1 MRQYIIKSLIAKNR
15 ALWSNKSFRNSAL
28 VSFLFFIVSMVI
40 NYSAVRFAFK
50 SAGNATTDIL
60 LDNLP
65 VINTDLIFS
74 EGAVLFVF
82 FVAFLLF
89 SKPKTIPFTVKSVA
103 LFVFVRSAFVIMTH
117 LAPFPDHI
125 IPDFDSLRYVS
136 LGADL
141 FFSGHTGAPF
151 LMALLFWD
159 DLFFRRLFLICSVV
173 AAITVI
179 LGHLHYTIDVFSA
192 FFITYGVYQIA
203 KKFFPK
209 DYKFF
214 TRGLEINESI

>member
-1 MRQYIIKSLIAKNR
+1 M
-15 ALWSNKSFRNSAL
+15 WSNKSFRNSSL
-28 VSFLFFIVSMVI
+28 VSFLFLIVSLLI
-40 NYSAVRFAFK
+40 NYSAVRFAFR

-82 FVAFLLF
+82 FVTFLLF
-89 SKPKTIPFTVKSVA
+89 LKPKTIPFTVKTVA
-103 LFVFVRSAFVIMTH
+103 LFVLIRSTFVIMTH

-125 IPDFDSLRYVS
+125 IPDFDSLRYFS

-159 DLFFRRLFLICSVV
+159 DLFFRRLFLFCSIV

-179 LGHLHYTIDVFSA
+179 FGHLHYTIDVFSA
-192 FFITYGVYQIA
+192 FFITYGIYQLA
-203 KKFFPK
+203 KKFFLK

-214 TRGLEINESI
+214 TRGLEAKESA